1 MAVLRG
7 NETVIRN
14 SCEKAPKSLNG
25 PEGNVAAKTVD
36 SVALMKWGLE
46 RLRDNMTPGHYTATN
61 LLSCM
66 TLDVE
71 NIHAVVHFKEPL
83 YSVLQYSRNFGKAL
97 KESIKRT
104 TNWSAIYYTNPKSW
118 YPVPDRVARFI
129 DIPDMKPLPA
139 GNATA
144 EEIRSLRDWAHSYG
158 TAVRQ
163 RSVRQ
168 ETTMAK
174 AGTLSGYMYG
184 NMPKVADAPL
194 VLSSDE
200 DPEARQASEN
210 ADEDVTAYNIPEEY
224 DSESDEEDV
233 ANAISIDEDAGE
245 VGTETNF
252 LMGTTSSFG
261 RAARFNRHLM
271 F

>member
-1 MAVLRG
+1 
-7 NETVIRN
+7 
-14 SCEKAPKSLNG
+14 
-25 PEGNVAAKTVD
+25 
-36 SVALMKWGLE
+36 
-46 RLRDNMTPGHYTATN
+46 
-61 LLSCM
+61 M

-83 YSVLQYSRNFGKAL
+83 YSALQYARNFGKAL
-97 KESIKRT
+97 KESIKRK

-118 YPVPDRVARFI
+118 YPVPERAARFI
-129 DIPDMKPLPA
+129 DTPDIKPLPT

-144 EEIRSLRDWAHSYG
+144 KEICSLRDWAQSYG
-158 TAVRQ
+158 AAVRQ

-174 AGTLSGYMYG
+174 AGTLPGYMYG

-200 DPEARQASEN
+200 DSQAIEN
-210 ADEDVTAYNIPEEY
+210 EDGDVVAYNIPEEY
-224 DSESDEEDV
+224 DSESDEDV
-233 ANAISIDEDAGE
+233 VNTIPDISIDEDAGE

-261 RAARFNRHLM
+261 KAVRFNRHLM